1 LQRSVP
7 RTALYASVP
16 QRDGAPRFRHRE
28 KRMNVQ
34 NILWTSI
41 VLFGFAAAG
50 GLVMAGIRVSGDRNP
65 PAWLAML
72 HGLLA
77 AAGLTLLIYTACTV
91 GLPQYALW
99 GVILLVLAALG
110 GLYLNL
116 GYQERRELLPK
127 TIVYG
132 HAAIAVVG
140 FLLVLFA
147 AMQTPGT

>member
-1 LQRSVP
+1 
-7 RTALYASVP
+7 
-16 QRDGAPRFRHRE
+16 
-28 KRMNVQ
+28 MNVQ

-41 VLFGFAAAG
+41 VLFAIAAGG

-91 GLPQYALW
+91 GLPTYATW
-99 GVILLVLAALG
+99 GVILLVIAALG

-127 TIVYG
+127 TIVYV
-132 HAAIAVVG
+132 HAAIAAVG
-140 FLLVLFA
+140 FLLVLMA
-147 AMQTPGT
+147 AIRP